1 MENPNANGNLNEV
14 VNEDFNANS
23 SNLKQRHGCVT
34 AWLIL
39 MIVINSLTS
48 IAYFFAGDMIAR
60 SLPNGATNTVILF
73 LGVVG
78 LANVI
83 FACLLFNWMKLGFW
97 GFLATTIIALSIN
110 IYIGLGIGQ
119 SLLGLIGIGILYG
132 ILQIKQNNVTAWNN
146 LE

>member
-1 MENPNANGNLNEV
+1 MENYNANENEV
-14 VNEDFNANS
+14 LNEDFNTNS
-23 SNLKQRHGCVT
+23 NNPKQRHGCVT

-39 MIVINSLTS
+39 MIVINSHTS
-48 IAYFFAGDMIAR
+48 IAYFFAGDMITR
-60 SLPNGATNTVILF
+60 TLPNGATNTVIIF
-73 LGVVG
+73 LGIIG

-83 FACLLFNWMKLGFW
+83 FACLLFNWMKIGFW

-110 IYIGLGIGQ
+110 MYIGLGIGQ

>member
-1 MENPNANGNLNEV
+1 MENYNANENEV
-14 VNEDFNANS
+14 LNEDFNTNS
-23 SNLKQRHGCVT
+23 NNPKQRHGCVT

-48 IAYFFAGDMIAR
+48 IAYFFAGDMITR
-60 SLPNGATNTVILF
+60 TLPNGATNTVIIF
-73 LGVVG
+73 LGIIG

-83 FACLLFNWMKLGFW
+83 FACLLFNWMKIGFW

-110 IYIGLGIGQ
+110 MYIGLGIGQ